1 MSECHSKTSFVSGGG
16 AVQDDD
22 VWLKLVDDLLQVMV
36 IGEGDILRRYFHG
49 WSDSIDLNTID
60 IIYARDTIMTEAD
73 DGVLEV

>member
-1 MSECHSKTSFVSGGG
+1 M
-16 AVQDDD
+16 QDDD

-36 IGEGDILRRYFHG
+36 IGEGDILRRHFHG